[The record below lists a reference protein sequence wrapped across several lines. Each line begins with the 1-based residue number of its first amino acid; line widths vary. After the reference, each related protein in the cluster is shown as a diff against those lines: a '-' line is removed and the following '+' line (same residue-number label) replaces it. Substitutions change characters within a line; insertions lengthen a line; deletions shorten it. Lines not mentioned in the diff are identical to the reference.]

1 MMPGPAMTDRPRGVI
16 KRSIA
21 IAGHRTSISLEE
33 PFWEEL
39 RRIASARGI
48 ALQKLV
54 AEIDAGRAGENLSSA
69 LRVHVLEDLR
79 AAREAT
85 PGPVDD
91 V

>member
-1 MMPGPAMTDRPRGVI
+1 MIPGPAMTDQPRGVV

-39 RRIASARGI
+39 RRIAARRGI
-48 ALQKLV
+48 AVAALV
-54 AEIDAGRAGENLSSA
+54 AEIDEGRAGENLSSA

-79 AAREAT
+79 RAR
-85 PGPVDD
+85 VDD
-91 V
+91 Q

>member
-1 MMPGPAMTDRPRGVI
+1 MIPGPAMTDQPRGVV

-39 RRIASARGI
+39 RRIAALRGI
-48 ALQKLV
+48 AVAALV
-54 AEIDAGRAGENLSSA
+54 AEIDEGRTGENLSSA

-79 AAREAT
+79 RAR
-85 PGPVDD
+85 VDD
-91 V
+91 Q